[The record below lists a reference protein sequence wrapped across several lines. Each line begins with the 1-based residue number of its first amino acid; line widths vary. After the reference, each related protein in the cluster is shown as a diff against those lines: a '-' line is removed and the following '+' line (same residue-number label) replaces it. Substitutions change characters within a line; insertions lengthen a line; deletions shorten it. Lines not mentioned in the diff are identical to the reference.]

1 MKIVRNLYILTILL
15 LTVSCQKEID
25 LDYNEIDPVVC
36 IEGRVTNEQMYVL
49 VTRSRSMEDP
59 VHNLGIQG
67 ATVTISTPDRSE
79 QLVYDPRDGYYH
91 SPTGW
96 KGEVGQT
103 YTMQVTLNGQQYE
116 AVSTMPPA
124 APIESTQF
132 VWQPVM
138 KNKLLIF
145 TVWATDPEPDVHNF
159 YWYRMER
166 RSVNPDARRKQG
178 NNTYRWNVFDDRG
191 SRDARIYRDIHCMMD
206 KSEDE
211 PDEDNLKSVLFEGD
225 TITFQLM
232 TIDRPTFDYYQSLS
246 TGQRMGANPISNIKG
261 GCMGY
266 FVAGNVTRSD
276 TLYYKKI
283 NRE

>member
-1 MKIVRNLYILTILL
+1 MKKLTYIAAILTLA
-15 LTVSCQKEID
+15 TGCQKEID
-25 LDYNEIDPVVC
+25 MDYREVDPVVC

-49 VTRSRSMEDP
+49 VTRSRPMEDS
-59 VHNLGIQG
+59 VHARGIQG
-67 ATVTISTPDRSE
+67 ANVTISTPDRSE
-79 QLVYDPRDGYYH
+79 QLVFDARDGYYR

-96 KGEVGQT
+96 KGETGRT
-103 YTMQVTLNGQQYE
+103 YTLQVTLDGHHYE

-124 APIESTQF
+124 APIVSTQF
-132 VWQPVM
+132 VWQPVL
-138 KNKLLIF
+138 KNKLLTF
-145 TVWATDPEPDVHNF
+145 TMWATDPEPDVRNF

-166 RSVNPDARRKQG
+166 HSVNADARRKQG
-178 NNTYRWNVFDDRG
+178 NDPYRWNVFDDRG
-191 SRDARIYRDIHCMMD
+191 SRDGRIYRDIHCMMD
-206 KSEDE
+206 VSEDE

-261 GCMGY
+261 GCQGY